1 MNILKKIRIKFFGYT
16 DAELNVREEETL
28 KIVKELSQLR
38 DLESFIKNHLL
49 KANIEEEE
57 RGLYEVE
64 YEKIKKEI
72 EYWKNELSKF

>member
-1 MNILKKIRIKFFGYT
+1 MNIFKNIRIKLFGYT
-16 DAELNVREEETL
+16 KAELNIRQEETL
-28 KIVKELSQLR
+28 KIVKQLSQLR

-49 KANIEEEE
+49 KPNIEEEE